1 MRPLALD
8 IATFLVPVLVGVGLF
23 FLGRTFRRWPWG
35 VRAAALVLSLAVIT
49 LALLSLARVLP
60 LAVEQVAFYLGGL
73 TTLLCLVATFLL
85 GVVWGVPHRSL
96 TTPFLFA
103 LALIAVVV
111 VGIESS
117 GRLWWR
123 FGSPEAWSRT
133 ADEQGL
139 LRQSSAV
146 TCSPAAAVML
156 LRRYGITAGE
166 GEMAY
171 LSGTTVLG
179 TDATGIARALEA
191 KAAPHGLRVEVSQT
205 TYDECLRRRHPF
217 LAHVAGRYFGH
228 AVAVVGMSEYEV
240 VVLDPAEGKPGTM
253 LRDEFESQWDRV
265 AVRLVK

>member
-1 MRPLALD
+1 MRPLVLD
-8 IATFLVPVLVGVGLF
+8 VAAFLLPVLVAVGL
-23 FLGRTFRRWPWG
+23 LLVGRTFLRWPRG
-35 VRAAALVLSLAVIT
+35 VRGAAVVLSLAVIA

-60 LAVEQVAFYLGGL
+60 LQVEQAAFYLGGL

-96 TTPFLFA
+96 TTPFLAA

-123 FGSPEAWSRT
+123 FGSPGAWSRT
-133 ADEQGL
+133 VNEFGL
-139 LRQSSAV
+139 LHQSSAV

-156 LRRYGITAGE
+156 LHQHGVVAGE

-191 KAAPHGLRVEVSQT
+191 KAAPHGLRAEVSQT
-205 TYDECLRRRHPF
+205 TYDECLSREEPF
-217 LAHVAGRYFGH
+217 LAHVAGRYLGH
-228 AVAVVGMSEYEV
+228 AVAVIGMSQYAV
-240 VVLDPAEGKPGTM
+240 IVLDPAEGQPRTM
-253 LRDEFESQWDRV
+253 TRDEFESQWDRV